1 MEVGGGFL
9 QLVLD
14 VHVHIVP
21 RGVGIG
27 GHQPPGRHLA
37 PFEVAPQVA
46 RKRQQRA
53 RRARQRQPHRAQKH
67 ARRALELRHA
77 GFQPPPDH
85 PCRHNEGQDHEA
97 HHMRA
102 HHRKAHGKAQYQ
114 LAQIGLA
121 RAPRLKSREKQ
132 HRPQKRQNAPDV
144 PGRAF
149 HGEEQIRH
157 QVKQHHAQQHPAP
170 APPARHDQQRQIG
183 RRHVERVQPQPGK
196 DSLVV
201 GIAHLTAGME
211 QAVAHV
217 QFQRGKV
224 AVAAKMA
231 GGVVLFQEVS
241 QVAVLTVALGEGQVF
256 ARVAPAHALHA
267 GHVAHAHRR
276 KQNDHAS
283 RKARRGHRGPIHAQK
298 GPQPLC
304 GGMRG
309 RASVQKGP
317 QPSKAAEPH
326 PCKTCRR
333 QHRRHTDI
341 DPPWGLGPHQ
351 RQQQHPQILAQGRGG
366 HTREKAGHPM
376 PGAEPA
382 PQAEP
387 KAQRRRLKPAGEQ
400 KQVAPAIA
408 DVKPRHQP
416 FLPALASL
424 SISAM

>member
-1 MEVGGGFL
+1 MRSTKKNQQSGG
-9 QLVLD
+9 QAEIIAAVKA
-14 VHVHIVP
+14 
-21 RGVGIG
+21 
-27 GHQPPGRHLA
+27 LA
-37 PFEVAPQVA
+37 SEKDISEEMLYNAIEE
-46 RKRQQRA
+46 
-53 RRARQRQPHRAQKH
+53 
-67 ARRALELRHA
+67 AL
-77 GFQPPPDH
+77 
-85 PCRHNEGQDHEA
+85 
-97 HHMRA
+97 
-102 HHRKAHGKAQYQ
+102 KAAYK
-114 LAQIGLA
+114 
-121 RAPRLKSREKQ
+121 KNVSREE
-132 HRPQKRQNAPDV
+132 NAPTNLSVTLDRTT
-144 PGRAF
+144 G
-149 HGEEQIRH
+149 
-157 QVKQHHAQQHPAP
+157 
-170 APPARHDQQRQIG
+170 
-183 RRHVERVQPQPGK
+183 
-196 DSLVV
+196 
-201 GIAHLTAGME
+201 
-211 QAVAHV
+211 VA
-217 QFQRGKV
+217 
-224 AVAAKMA
+224 
-231 GGVVLFQEVS
+231 
-241 QVAVLTVALGEGQVF
+241 QVF

-309 RASVQKGP
+309 RASAQKGP

-387 KAQRRRLKPAGEQ
+387 QAQRRRLKPAGEQ